1 MEKRKTALS
10 ASQPPLSP
18 HWLLGM
24 KARGVWLAKAEGPPH
39 LVRLLRREV
48 GGVDVGVD
56 VGGRGR
62 GRRQV

>member
-1 MEKRKTALS
+1 
-10 ASQPPLSP
+10 
-18 HWLLGM
+18 M